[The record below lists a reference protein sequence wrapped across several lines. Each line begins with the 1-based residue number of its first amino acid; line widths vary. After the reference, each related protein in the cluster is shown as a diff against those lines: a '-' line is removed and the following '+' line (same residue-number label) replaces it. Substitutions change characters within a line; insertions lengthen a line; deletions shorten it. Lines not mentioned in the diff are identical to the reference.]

1 MKISSPPT
9 QKYRQFSAV
18 RCYGEKTR
26 AQGFSLIELL
36 TVIGVMTILV
46 SLIGPT
52 VSSISKGSQ
61 MNQALVEVGGL
72 LEQARQ
78 YAIAK
83 NTYVW
88 VAFND
93 TPDGADDQLKVA
105 ILASKSG
112 TDLASWG
119 LDDATSSAAKTQ
131 LLNRVRTFKQVKLS
145 GAGTFSTSQIPTL
158 PTVPNTGDP
167 GSANFTIGGMNGS
180 PERYSKAIQFTP
192 AGEARNASTMIG
204 VIEVGLQPSRNKVPD
219 TSNVAAV
226 QVNGLTGQSTI
237 YRP

>member
-1 MKISSPPT
+1 MNISSPSE
-9 QKYRQFSAV
+9 KLRLSRACGYRMRF
-18 RCYGEKTR
+18 RD
-26 AQGFSLIELL
+26 QGFSLIELL
-36 TVIGVMTILV
+36 TVIGVMAILV
-46 SLIGPT
+46 SVAGPT

-61 MNQALVEVGGL
+61 MNQALTEVGGL
-72 LEQARQ
+72 LEEARQ

-93 TPDGADDQLKVA
+93 TPDGIDDQLKVA

-112 TDLASWG
+112 TDLPSWG
-119 LDDATSSAAKTQ
+119 VDDATASSARTQ

-145 GAGTFSTSQIPTL
+145 GAGTFNAGQIPTL
-158 PTVPNTGDP
+158 PSVPNTGDP
-167 GSANFTIGGMNGS
+167 GVANFTVGGLNGS
-180 PERYSKAIQFTP
+180 PEKYSKAIQFTP

-204 VIEVGLQPSRNKVPD
+204 MIELGLQPSRNKVAD

-237 YRP
+237 FRP